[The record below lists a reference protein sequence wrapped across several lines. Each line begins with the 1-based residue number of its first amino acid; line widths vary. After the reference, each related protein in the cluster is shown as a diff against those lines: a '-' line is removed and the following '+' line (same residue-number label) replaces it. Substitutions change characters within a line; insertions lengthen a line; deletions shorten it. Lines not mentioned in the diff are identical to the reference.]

1 MKHKTK
7 NNRHKRISRREL
19 KETLKAERQL
29 YIASIKDQQLKY
41 DELESKYDEL
51 KKRFDMLGQEAH
63 EIIGF
68 PNGGIEKVAVEAKA
82 YGSYM
87 YVSDWEPEVIDYAMQ
102 EIARQFAE
110 GLVKNSLIKFS
121 IHAPDNHDLLQ
132 GSFGTV
138 GGTLYV
144 VPWEQVNRTGRH
156 MVIQKFQNLP
166 ENGGELYDPDHSRM
180 DAPGKPAGDL
190 WPCRHDGP
198 GQGY

>member
-1 MKHKTK
+1 M
-7 NNRHKRISRREL
+7 RHKRISRREL
-19 KETLKAERQL
+19 KETIKAERKL

-82 YGSYM
+82 YGSYV
-87 YVSDWEPEVIDYAMQ
+87 YLSDMEPEVVDYAMQ
-102 EIARQFAE
+102 EIARQIAE

-121 IHAPDNHDLLQ
+121 GHGPDIHDLLQ

-144 VPWEQVNRTGRH
+144 VPWEQVNRTGKH
-156 MVIQKFQNLP
+156 MVVQKFPNLP
-166 ENGGELYDPDHSRM
+166 ETDGKDP
-180 DAPGKPAGDL
+180 
-190 WPCRHDGP
+190 
-198 GQGY
+198 